1 MEADGAVGRN
11 VTGCFWYEERNID
24 HNAEIGA
31 ELTYLVQNFIVIE
44 VGRLDDWKS
53 LLQGE
58 LLDRIHWLTLFVGS
72 TIDSNDFVLA
82 FFQDGFQA
90 IFAEGLLA
98 HDDQSHG

>member
-1 MEADGAVGRN
+1 MEADGAVFRN
-11 VTGCFWYEERNID
+11 VAGCFGYEERHKG

-31 ELTYLVQNFIVIE
+31 EPTYLIQNLLVIE

-53 LLQGE
+53 LLKSE
-58 LLDRIHWLTLFVGS
+58 LLDRIHWLALFVGG

-90 IFAEGLLA
+90 IFTEGLLA

>member
-11 VTGCFWYEERNID
+11 VAGCFWYEERHIG

-31 ELTYLVQNFIVIE
+31 EPTYLVQNLLVIE

-53 LLQGE
+53 LLQSE
-58 LLDRIHWLTLFVGS
+58 LLDRIHWLALFVGG

-82 FFQDGFQA
+82 FFQDCFQA